1 MWSPWLN
8 RAYLQILAAP
18 PWDHENSTMADV
30 SWSITTI
37 LPESRE
43 GLNWLLVAFHLVLKK
58 QSYQSWSSTQL
69 GGQQKLKPYIS
80 WSKRMQILSVDP
92 HLPASP
98 SRYPA
103 KSLWPALSWIISLQW
118 SKLTRNKLIWVW
130 VTNGGRQWA
139 HQNDHL
145 EMQIVNHPL
154 LSSIY
159 DLAHTGPITIYSKYH
174 ITYI

>member
-1 MWSPWLN
+1 MSPNSCSTPVRPWKFIDGGCFMINHYHLT
-8 RAYLQILAAP
+8 RVMGGSELAVGCIP
-18 PWDHENSTMADV
+18 PYKK
-30 SWSITTI
+30 
-37 LPESRE
+37 
-43 GLNWLLVAFHLVLKK
+43 KK

-80 WSKRMQILSVDP
+80 WNKRMQILSVDP

-174 ITYI
+174 IIYI

>member
-1 MWSPWLN
+1 MKIHRWRMFHDQSLPSYQSHGRVWTGCWL
-8 RAYLQILAAP
+8 
-18 PWDHENSTMADV
+18 HST
-30 SWSITTI
+30 
-37 LPESRE
+37 L
-43 GLNWLLVAFHLVLKK
+43 FKKK

-80 WSKRMQILSVDP
+80 WNKRMQILSVDP

-174 ITYI
+174 IIYI